1 MQKWEDV
8 GEAEEEYVQ
17 ITGHILFQAK
27 AYLQTEVFCL
37 FIGQFFQ
44 W

>member
-8 GEAEEEYVQ
+8 EEAKEEYVQ

-27 AYLQTEVFCL
+27 VYL
-37 FIGQFFQ
+37 